1 MITPTKFQV
10 LFISRSGE
18 ILRIEDRKSSKI
30 KKPTV
35 GFIAGVTAPAGRR
48 MGHAGAI
55 ISGGDETAEAKN
67 KILAECGIIVA
78 KSVAEIG
85 NKMKESLTLN
95 V

>member
-1 MITPTKFQV
+1 
-10 LFISRSGE
+10 
-18 ILRIEDRKSSKI
+18 
-30 KKPTV
+30 
-35 GFIAGVTAPAGRR
+35 

-67 KILAECGIIVA
+67 RILAECGIIVA

>member
-1 MITPTKFQV
+1 MI
-10 LFISRSGE
+10 GE
-18 ILRIEDRKSSKI
+18 IGGTAEEDVAEWILENNFSI
-30 KKPTV
+30 PV
-35 GFIAGVTAPAGRR
+35 VAFIAGQTAPPGRR

-67 KILAECGIIVA
+67 KILADCGITVA

-85 NKMKESLTLN
+85 NKMKKSLTLN

>member
-1 MITPTKFQV
+1 MV
-10 LFISRSGE
+10 LE
-18 ILRIEDRKSSKI
+18 
-30 KKPTV
+30 T
-35 GFIAGVTAPAGRR
+35 
-48 MGHAGAI
+48 AGAI

-67 KILAECGIIVA
+67 KILAECGINVA